1 MKMEEETGLSEQ
13 QQLQRV
19 MLKGKFAK
27 EICGISRFSI
37 LLNMLK
43 VSNPNIFNE
52 LIFAGYSFDK
62 KYSKKYLTPKQMA
75 IILKYFRGNGE
86 K

>member
-1 MKMEEETGLSEQ
+1 MEAEINLSEQ

-27 EICGISRFSI
+27 EICGISRFSV
-37 LLNMLK
+37 LLKMLR
-43 VSNPNIFNE
+43 VSNPDIVNE
-52 LIFAGYSFDK
+52 LIYAGYSFDK
-62 KYSKKYLTPKQMA
+62 KTSKKYLTPKQMG